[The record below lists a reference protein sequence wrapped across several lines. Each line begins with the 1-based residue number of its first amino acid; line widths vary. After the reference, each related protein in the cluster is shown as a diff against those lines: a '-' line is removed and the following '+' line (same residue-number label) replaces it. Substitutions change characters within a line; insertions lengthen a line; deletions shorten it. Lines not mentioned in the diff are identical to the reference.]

1 MYKLIYDRRTQRPT
15 PTSIIHVGNY
25 EFTQRLETHQFT
37 ILKNQF
43 NI

>member
-1 MYKLIYDRRTQRPT
+1 MIGEHNAHYS